1 MGRLLLE
8 GDGGASLFELS
19 LRLLGGLLVGAL
31 EDGARSTID
40 DSLGLTEAEAGE
52 SAHLLD
58 DLDLLVTGGLE
69 DDVEGIL
76 LLDLFHGGGSTGTG
90 RSNGDGG
97 GGGDLEGLLEL
108 LHELA
113 QFDERELLE
122 RVEQLV
128 SRQLCH
134 DSLLS
139 VCGYSPLAKVLCG
152 PCSRRN
158 YAADSCFSRSAS
170 TVRTACD
177 SGALNR
183 YAAPNSE
190 SLKAPASLASST
202 SRDSRS
208 ASLPTSSAVSGLPS
222 K

>member
-1 MGRLLLE
+1 MGRRLLE

-19 LRLLGGLLVGAL
+19 LRLLSGLLVGAF
-31 EDGARSTID
+31 EHGARSTVN
-40 DSLGLTEAEAGE
+40 DSLRLTEAEAGE
-52 SAHLLD
+52 GAHLLD

-76 LLDLFHGGGSTGTG
+76 LLDLFSSGASATGAGAATATGAAAVTSKVSSNFFTNSLSSMSVSSLNASSSSSVDSFAMIFSLVFSCTQPLGS
-90 RSNGDGG
+90 
-97 GGGDLEGLLEL
+97 
-108 LHELA
+108 A
-113 QFDERELLE
+113 
-122 RVEQLV
+122 
-128 SRQLCH
+128 
-134 DSLLS
+134 
-139 VCGYSPLAKVLCG
+139 
-152 PCSRRN
+152 SRRMD

-190 SLKAPASLASST
+190 ALKAPASFASRT